1 MWYYQQPTVR
11 ILVCGGPLSV
21 NMKGPCMVVLR
32 LRRNDSEKSISEVK
46 TKNKKRVRVRV
57 RVRVTD
63 QFLEGG
69 HVAQDIFRSIA
80 EDGKTDT
87 SDDR

>member
-1 MWYYQQPTVR
+1 
-11 ILVCGGPLSV
+11 
-21 NMKGPCMVVLR
+21 
-32 LRRNDSEKSISEVK
+32 
-46 TKNKKRVRVRV
+46 
-57 RVRVTD
+57 VTD
-63 QFLEGG
+63 QFGACLKGG